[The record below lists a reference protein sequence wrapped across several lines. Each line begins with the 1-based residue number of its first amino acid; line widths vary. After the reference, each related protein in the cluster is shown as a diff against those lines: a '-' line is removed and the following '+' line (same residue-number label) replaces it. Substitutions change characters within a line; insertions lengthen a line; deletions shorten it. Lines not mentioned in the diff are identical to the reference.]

1 MKNRCLALLCSVAG
15 VTSSH
20 AIEGA
25 LPRSVSGASVMPY
38 QGLIPPDPGFIV
50 GLGEMY
56 YAGDIGASRPIPL
69 HGNLAANVD
78 ASLSFTPLTLM
89 YIWDTPSDCWNF
101 ASGAS
106 LALAYVDV
114 EASVTVGPLTGQ
126 RSQDKFGLY
135 DLAIT
140 PIIASH
146 HFSKTDHLSLGLTV
160 WAPTG
165 EYEEGA
171 LANLSTNNWTFIPT
185 VAYTKI
191 FPASNIEFT
200 AQWSLEIYTENEAT
214 DYQNGVLSDLEFTA
228 IKRFGNGFGVGL
240 VGSWME
246 QLSDD
251 DGPTAD
257 ALNGFSGRAFGLG
270 PIFTYATKFG
280 ESDFSLNARWI
291 HEFENENLLEGDL
304 GMLSMTLKF

>member
-1 MKNRCLALLCSVAG
+1 MKYQCLVLICSVAG
-15 VTSSH
+15 ATSSH
-20 AIEGA
+20 AVEGA

-38 QGLIPPDPGFIV
+38 QGIIPPDPGFMV
-50 GLGEMY
+50 GLGEIY
-56 YAGDIGASRPIPL
+56 YAGDIGAARPIPL

-78 ASLSFTPLTLM
+78 ATLSFTPLTLM
-89 YIWDTPSDCWNF
+89 YIWDSPSDRWDF

-114 EASVTVGPLTGQ
+114 EASVTAGAVTGQ
-126 RSQDKFGLY
+126 RSEDKFGLY
-135 DLAIT
+135 DLAVT
-140 PIIASH
+140 PIIASY

-171 LANLSTNNWTFIPT
+171 LANLSTNNWTFIPA

-200 AQWSLEIYTENEAT
+200 AQWALEIYTENEAT

-228 IKRFGNGFGVGL
+228 IKRFGNGFGIGI

-246 QLSDD
+246 QVSDD

-257 ALNGFSGRAFGLG
+257 ALDGFSGRAFGLG
-270 PIFTYATKFG
+270 PIITYATKFG

-291 HEFENENLLEGDL
+291 HEFENKNLLEGDL